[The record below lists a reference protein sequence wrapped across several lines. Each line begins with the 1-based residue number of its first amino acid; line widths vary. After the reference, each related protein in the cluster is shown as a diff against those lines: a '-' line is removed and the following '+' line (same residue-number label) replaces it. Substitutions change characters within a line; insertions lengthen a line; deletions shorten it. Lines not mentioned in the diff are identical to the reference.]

1 MASSIVND
9 LMHMP
14 GMHPQSPEWYSAQFI
29 GCVFRGILDDAI
41 AGCDVMQE
49 NITVRVNNLAAEGLR
64 HRECPAIDGSTRR
77 YVDRAVVTHR
87 ASHWRERAGTRPG
100 YQRIRNKIGISGES
114 WARRRPDSPLLT
126 GVLKLG
132 NFCQQWEFFSNF
144 ESIKY

>member
-49 NITVRVNNLAAEGLR
+49 KITVRVNNLAAEGLR
-64 HRECPAIDGSTRR
+64 HRECSAIDGSTRR
-77 YVDRAVVTHR
+77 TLTEPFSPTVLPIGGNVPVRA
-87 ASHWRERAGTRPG
+87 
-100 YQRIRNKIGISGES
+100 QGISVFG
-114 WARRRPDSPLLT
+114 T
-126 GVLKLG
+126 K
-132 NFCQQWEFFSNF
+132 
-144 ESIKY
+144 